1 MRSLFCTK
9 PLSGIL
15 LGILKSRYT
24 GGIHQISNYFAASIS
39 ITRFWRFTGM
49 ADKMITRDQSVQ
61 ELMELRWRELTN
73 WKRWRIVGDG
83 WSIGWVPKRNSLIKI
98 KVLNFFSNWNH
109 IRWFKPRIT
118 QELNRVFMERR
129 DTKVNRRECMSW
141 KI

>member
-49 ADKMITRDQSVQ
+49 ADKMITRDQSAQ
-61 ELMELRWRELTN
+61 ELMELRWRINKLEEMKN
-73 WKRWRIVGDG
+73 CR
-83 WSIGWVPKRNSLIKI
+83 GWVEHRLGTKKELLNQNQSSQFFLELKSYPVVQTKNNS
-98 KVLNFFSNWNH
+98 
-109 IRWFKPRIT
+109 RIE
-118 QELNRVFMERR
+118 QGIYGE
-129 DTKVNRRECMSW
+129 KGYKS
-141 KI
+141 K